1 MNFLSTNLCLSC
13 ECPPNQS
20 IHWSRSVLPPPT
32 SWQLQRVLH
41 SSWMN
46 RSIRRI
52 WNSAYFNINVLPID
66 GEWVLPRMRLKT
78 RSYLIPL
85 RLDSA
90 LGGEVPSVVDILQ
103 FPEYTSAR
111 QYIHGNGN
119 NFYLGRSNNFCC
131 NYCTAPIHLAIP
143 FFTLYLYSHRLTVGD
158 LTVQFPTFCTCHFLS
173 ALVVVS
179 LTLSELSVPSN
190 SPHPLDYIW
199 ARSTRLQSSSGHT
212 MLGSYLSPDR

>member
-46 RSIRRI
+46 RSIRGI

-66 GEWVLPRMRLKT
+66 GEWVLPRMRLIT

-131 NYCTAPIHLAIP
+131 QLLHSTNSLGNTLFHSLSIFAQTHCWWSHSAISYFLHMP
-143 FFTLYLYSHRLTVGD
+143 LFISTCRRVTHVIRTFRS
-158 LTVQFPTFCTCHFLS
+158 VQFPT
-173 ALVVVS
+173 
-179 LTLSELSVPSN
+179 
-190 SPHPLDYIW
+190 
-199 ARSTRLQSSSGHT
+199 STWL
-212 MLGSYLSPDR
+212 YLSSVHSIAVLVWAYNVG